1 MAVEVTIKQNGPIR
15 DYKLEAFIKDK
26 FKYGVLDNHYRLI
39 IGEHGKNMIL
49 YAPDM
54 IGRGIDFRI
63 ETDGIFLRLS
73 IPSGSNEINIFY
85 DLIKDVAEM
94 FGAKEFVR
102 NEKTESIE
110 DIIKLKEE
118 NINESIEALKEVKA
132 DFEKGEVDRYTIF
145 GALNPLVLG
154 KAEIKRIDCD
164 LNNLDAYLHEVQNTD
179 AYFAAPTLYRYGSEI
194 IGVYAVKEF
203 IAHIL
208 PKKPYVQLPDGKEVK
223 DFYVKCTESPEDI
236 VRYKDLY
243 KNLRNT
249 KYYDADHI
257 VVEISGEDIKNV
269 LTRHRVKL

>member
-1 MAVEVTIKQNGPIR
+1 MAVEVTVKQNGPIR
-15 DYKLEAFIKDK
+15 DYKLEAFIKDR

-63 ETDGIFLRLS
+63 ESDGIFLRLS
-73 IPSGSNEINIFY
+73 IPSGNNEIKIFY

-94 FGAKEFVR
+94 FTTEVFVR
-102 NEKTESIE
+102 NGVEVKVE
-110 DIIKLKEE
+110 DINKYQEEDIK
-118 NINESIEALKEVKA
+118 ESVAALTEVKA
-132 DFEKGEVDRYTIF
+132 DFDKGEVDRYTIF

-154 KAEIKRIDCD
+154 QTEIKRIDCD
-164 LNNLDAYLHEVQNTD
+164 LDSLDKYLHEVQNTD
-179 AYFAAPTLYRYGSEI
+179 AYFAAPTLYYYGSEI
-194 IGVYAVKEF
+194 IGVYAVKEY

-208 PKKPYVQLPDGKEVK
+208 PKKPYVALPDGKEVK

-257 VVEISGEDIKNV
+257 VVEISGEDIKNI
-269 LTRHRVKL
+269 LTKHRVKL